1 MLSFKTEKMSAL
13 EIVKTYYGCF
23 NTKNYEGMLELLD
36 PNILHEPNQGTPRIG
51 VALFSE
57 FLQRMDECYE
67 ETLTDPVYYT
77 EANGEKVAVEFTVV
91 GIYKQAEKG
100 LPPAHGQ
107 QYEIPAASFLEVK
120 DGKITR
126 IATFYN
132 LTLWIKLVS

>member
-77 EANGEKVAVEFTVV
+77 EENGEKVAVEFTVN
-91 GIYKQAEKG
+91 GIYKKAEKG

-107 QYEIPAASFLEVK
+107 SYELPAASFLEVK
-120 DGKITR
+120 AGKITR